1 MPVIQRLQNA
11 VLEENGSTSSD
22 ETSPSVQGQ
31 KDGIRHAPIGP
42 LPLQGK
48 SRSWLSASRLQ
59 ENLKKAVNTPFS
71 RSKSMT
77 VHAAKPDP
85 PQKEMQYHDTTVNK
99 DSASLS
105 FTAITESLSA
115 SSEDLSSA
123 LGRKFEQLLHSAL
136 SSSEDSSAPPS
147 SELGHLSSSSEDGV
161 TGTRLWSTLFHQSGS
176 NSHSKD
182 DEDTHTTERS
192 STRSQGTAE
201 LIGQFLATVSSNS
214 SSRPIS
220 SSSDSQP
227 GAGFQS
233 LLDGS
238 TSEDDG
244 ADGGDLALFDEES
257 STSSCS
263 DIYSSD
269 DCESPHSMQ
278 DEDDEF
284 LGVAF
289 STVLAQLEG
298 PCGAFLASRNDGDA
312 DSETSELLADMPTSG
327 HQRRGRSRSPRPY
340 TPFGLEME
348 QSEEEG
354 ADLGGQSTLEAT
366 PDNGPAMHVLE
377 SMFSCFASPTGNF
390 SQNM

>member
-1 MPVIQRLQNA
+1 
-11 VLEENGSTSSD
+11 
-22 ETSPSVQGQ
+22 
-31 KDGIRHAPIGP
+31 
-42 LPLQGK
+42 
-48 SRSWLSASRLQ
+48 LQ
-59 ENLKKAVNTPFS
+59 ENLKKAVNTPFA

-85 PQKEMQYHDTTVNK
+85 PQEDMPYHDTSANK

-136 SSSEDSSAPPS
+136 SSSEDSSALPS
-147 SELGHLSSSSEDGV
+147 SELGHSSSLSEDGV
-161 TGTRLWSTLFHQSGS
+161 SGTRLWSTLFHQSGS

-214 SSRPIS
+214 SSSKPIS

-227 GAGFQS
+227 GTGFQS

-238 TSEDDG
+238 TSEDDVAEG
-244 ADGGDLALFDEES
+244 ADLALFDEES

-263 DIYSSD
+263 DICSSD
-269 DCESPHSMQ
+269 DCESPHSMP
-278 DEDDEF
+278 DEDDDF

-298 PCGAFLASRNDGDA
+298 PCGALLASRNDGDA
-312 DSETSELLADMPTSG
+312 DSESSELLADMPTSG

-340 TPFGLEME
+340 MPFGLEME
-348 QSEEEG
+348 PSEEEA
-354 ADLGGQSTLEAT
+354 ADLGGQSPLEAT
-366 PDNGPAMHVLE
+366 PDTGPAMHVIQ
-377 SMFSCFASPTGNF
+377 SMFSCFASPTK
-390 SQNM
+390 M